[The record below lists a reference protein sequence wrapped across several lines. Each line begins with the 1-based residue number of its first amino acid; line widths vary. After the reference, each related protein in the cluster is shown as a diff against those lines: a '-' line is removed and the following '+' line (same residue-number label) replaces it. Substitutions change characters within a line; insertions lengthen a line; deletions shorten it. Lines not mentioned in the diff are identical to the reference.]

1 MAIQNNQWQYRGLT
15 VSGSYQRIVSIRWE
29 ADSTK
34 TYYDDEAE
42 ARGTV
47 REEANC
53 NVRVGTYANYN
64 ERTGSRRAFV
74 EHNDYHLT
82 VDLTSS
88 LDDTSIMGA
97 VYTALKASPQWEYS
111 GSAHIQDV

>member
-15 VSGSYQRIVSIRWE
+15 VSGSYQRIVRITWE

-34 TYYDDEAE
+34 TYYTDDNN
-42 ARGTV
+42 GTV
-47 REEANC
+47 REQANC

-64 ERTGSRRAFV
+64 ERTGSKFAFV
-74 EHNDYHLT
+74 EENDYYLT

-88 LDDTSIMGA
+88 LNDTSIMGA
-97 VYTALKASPQWEYS
+97 VYNALKSSPQWEYS

>member
-15 VSGSYQRIVSIRWE
+15 VSGSYQRIVSVRWE
-29 ADSTK
+29 ADAIK
-34 TYYDDEAE
+34 TYYTDEGN
-42 ARGTV
+42 GTV

-64 ERTGSRRAFV
+64 ERTGSRLAFV
-74 EHNDYHLT
+74 EHNDYHIT

-88 LDDTSIMGA
+88 LDDTSILGA
-97 VYTALKASPQWEYS
+97 VYTALKVSPQWEYS
-111 GSAHIQDV
+111 GSTHIQDV

>member
-1 MAIQNNQWQYRGLT
+1 MAIQNNQWQYRGLK
-15 VSGSYQRIVSIRWE
+15 VSGSYQRIVRIQWE
-29 ADSTK
+29 ADKTK
-34 TYYDDEAE
+34 TYYDDTLNN
-42 ARGTV
+42 GTV
-47 REEANC
+47 REQANC

-64 ERTGSRRAFV
+64 ERTGSKFAFV
-74 EHNDYHLT
+74 EENDYHLT

>member
-88 LDDTSIMGA
+88 LISFEVGPRSKSFSFK
-97 VYTALKASPQWEYS
+97 VFFLKLAPR
-111 GSAHIQDV
+111 